1 MLTSISHEFFQ
12 DKIPPI
18 VEKIKEI
25 VVQSFNLTYNL
36 VGYRELMRLLAKD
49 QESIQMYREHLM
61 DMNRAFADG
70 NAELDLIK
78 DE

>member
-36 VGYRELMRLLAKD
+36 VGYRELMRLLTKD
-49 QESIQMYREHLM
+49 Q
-61 DMNRAFADG
+61 
-70 NAELDLIK
+70 
-78 DE
+78 